1 MSLYDSKTYLD
12 DLNFIID
19 NSGFLSEFDNRSVL
33 ITGATGLIG
42 SAIADVLLT
51 YSEKAGGLITIYAAG
66 RNEEKANERFYKF
79 KDKPFYKFVR
89 YEATGKN
96 SFDFS
101 SDYIIAG
108 ASNAYPAAVGEYP
121 VETMKAN
128 FDGMAELL
136 SFAAENGVKR
146 CAYVSSSEV
155 YGKKETAEPFRENE
169 YGYID
174 ILSTRA
180 SYPLSKRATETL
192 CVSYAAEYGVNVSI
206 VRPGHIYGPT
216 ARRNDNRVSS
226 AFAFDAAD
234 GKNLVLKSKGE
245 QIRSYCYVFDCATA
259 ILKVLLSGE
268 NNQAYNISNPDSILS
283 IAELS
288 ALYAK
293 CGGVNLEFAIP
304 TDKEKSLFNPMNNSS
319 LNSEK
324 LLKLG
329 WKGLFSAEK
338 GTSHTVKIIK
348 EAK

>member
-12 DLNFIID
+12 DLNFVIE
-19 NSGFLSEFDNRSVL
+19 NSDFLSEFDNRSVL
-33 ITGATGLIG
+33 IAGATGLIG

-51 YSEKAGGLITIYAAG
+51 YSEKTGGLITVYAAG
-66 RNEEKANERFYKF
+66 RSEEKTNERFYKF

-101 SDYIIAG
+101 PDYIIAG

-155 YGKKETAEPFRENE
+155 YGTKETDEPFRENE

-192 CVSYAAEYGVNVSI
+192 CASYAAEYGVNVSI

-245 QIRSYCYVFDCATA
+245 QIRSYCYAFDCATA

-293 CGGVNLEFAIP
+293 CGGVKLEFAIP

-338 GTSHTVKIIK
+338 GACHTVKIIK